1 MNAIEFS
8 ANGRLPAVPGGRGT
22 AFYAGVN
29 FRREGSS
36 LDSAGS
42 MIM

>member
-1 MNAIEFS
+1 MQNENVRFFH
-8 ANGRLPAVPGGRGT
+8 GGRGT

-36 LDSAGS
+36 LDEDQILSRS
-42 MIM
+42 LL